1 VDWQAICSIFPNPA
15 PNGAEISRK
24 WRREAKV
31 AVDPVVLKHCARL
44 ENQQAEGQVVAFFDM
59 DRTVLLGY
67 TAIALAL
74 EWVRRRNR
82 GGGQRG
88 GRQLARELLASVD
101 GRAAGRQYTAAY
113 RRLIR
118 SLAGVEETF
127 LTDLGETAFERSVEA
142 SLYREARQI
151 VRRHKELGHKVV
163 LVTAATEYQA
173 APVAR
178 ALGADAVY
186 STRLKVSHGRVTGE
200 VRGGLCFGEGKVIAA
215 RRYLRKLGAS
225 AADAWFYSDSRDD
238 LPLLKKVGH
247 PVATNPSVSL
257 RREAAERGWTV
268 LDFSSRGKPNLE
280 SVLRTALTANTVV
293 TTAAA
298 GAASWLLSRS
308 PSKAANRMTSWLGDV
323 GVAVAG
329 LEFEI
334 AGVEHLDSVR
344 PAIFT
349 FNHQSYLDTV
359 VMAHLVRHDFV
370 GFCKQEVAS
379 NRILG
384 PLLRAHGTIFVDR
397 DRADQSLCFTQA
409 REALRNGK
417 SLVIAPEGTRSAT
430 GELLEFK
437 QGAFFMARKL
447 GVPIIP
453 VVLHNV
459 SDALPKGKLLVRPAT
474 IQVTVMPP
482 LWPGEIGSLKTA
494 GARLRE
500 EYREVM
506 RAPFTGAGIS
516 KLPATPQAL
525 ELQAGA
531 A

>member
-1 VDWQAICSIFPNPA
+1 M
-15 PNGAEISRK
+15 
-24 WRREAKV
+24 
-31 AVDPVVLKHCARL
+31 AVDPIVLQHCLRL
-44 ENQQAEGQVVAFFDM
+44 ESQEAEGQVVAFFDM

-74 EWVRRRNR
+74 EWVRQRNA
-82 GGGQRG
+82 GDGQAG
-88 GRQLARELLASVD
+88 GRRLAREMLASAD
-101 GRAAGRQYTAAY
+101 RRTGGGRQYTAAY

-118 SLAGVEETF
+118 GMAGVEENF
-127 LTDLGETAFERSVEA
+127 LKELGETAFERSVQA

-151 VRRHKELGHKVV
+151 VRCHKELGHKVV

-178 ALGADAVY
+178 ALDADAVF
-186 STRLKVSHGRVTGE
+186 STRLKVSDGRVTGE
-200 VRGGLCFGEGKVIAA
+200 VVGNLCHGEGKVIAA
-215 RRYLRKLGAS
+215 RRYLRKIGAS

-247 PVATNPSVSL
+247 PVATNPSPSL
-257 RREAAERGWTV
+257 RGQAIERGWTV

-280 SVLRTALTANTVV
+280 SVLRTALTANTLV

-334 AGVEHLDSVR
+334 AGLEHLDSVR

-349 FNHQSYLDTV
+349 FNHQSYLDSV

-370 GFCKQEVAS
+370 GFCKQEVAN

-384 PLLRAHGTIFVDR
+384 PLLKAHGTIFVDR

-447 GVPIIP
+447 GVPIVP
-453 VVLHNV
+453 VILHNV

-474 IQVTVMPP
+474 IQVTVLPP
-482 LWPGEIGSLKTA
+482 LWPEEIGSLKTA
-494 GARLRE
+494 GVRLRQQ
-500 EYREVM
+500 YRDIM
-506 RAPFTGAGIS
+506 RAPFSGGSVS
-516 KLPATPQAL
+516 KLPPPSAAL
-525 ELQAGA
+525 ELRAGA

>member
-1 VDWQAICSIFPNPA
+1 M
-15 PNGAEISRK
+15 
-24 WRREAKV
+24 
-31 AVDPVVLKHCARL
+31 AVDPLVLKHWLSL
-44 ENQQAEGQVVAFFDM
+44 EEQQADGQVVAFFDM

-74 EWVRRRNR
+74 EWVRRRNE
-82 GGGQRG
+82 GGGQAG
-88 GRQLARELLASVD
+88 GRKLAREMLASAE
-101 GRAAGRQYTAAY
+101 RRHLAGRQYTAAY
-113 RRLIR
+113 RRFIR
-118 SLAGVEETF
+118 GMAGIEESF
-127 LTDLGETAFERSVEA
+127 LWDLGEAAFERSVQA

-151 VRRHKELGHKVV
+151 IRRHRELGHKVV
-163 LVTAATEYQA
+163 LITAATEYQA
-173 APVAR
+173 EPVAR
-178 ALGADAVY
+178 ALEADAVF
-186 STRLKVSHGRVTGE
+186 STRLKIQRGRVTGD
-200 VRGGLCFGEGKVIAA
+200 VRGGLCHGEGKVIAA

-238 LPLLKKVGH
+238 LPLLKKVGR
-247 PVATNPSVSL
+247 PIATNPSPAL
-257 RREAAERGWTV
+257 RAHALERGWTV

-280 SVLRTALTANTVV
+280 SVLRTALTANTLV

-308 PSKAANRMTSWLGDV
+308 PNKAANRMTSWLGDV

-329 LEFEI
+329 LEFDI
-334 AGVEHLDSVR
+334 AGVEHLEAVR

-349 FNHQSYLDTV
+349 FNHQSYLDSV

-370 GFCKQEVAS
+370 GFCKQEVAN

-447 GVPIIP
+447 GVPIVP

-474 IQVTVMPP
+474 IQVTVLPP
-482 LWPGEIGSLKTA
+482 LHPGDIGSLKSA
-494 GARLRE
+494 GQRLRE
-500 EYREVM
+500 QYREVM
-506 RAPFTGAGIS
+506 RAPFTTDAVR
-516 KLPATPQAL
+516 KLPPPAVAL
-525 ELQAGA
+525 EMQAGA